1 MPRLALL
8 SLLASSLHCL
18 GMVDPT
24 MKATRSSSHLPE
36 RIRRSSL
43 SQSVLAVPWKMTAT
57 TVLGLCAGR
66 AARSATRGLQIE
78 YLGYVTVHYHR
89 IESLLKKVPHLWQA
103 HSGLANSS
111 LVASAPS
118 APTRDLPYIPD
129 GERTRIR
136 VPLKEQ
142 LARFFARALTA
153 TAASIGLIFGIR
165 QGYMMKIAIPQIYW
179 QRPGKIV
186 AG

>member
-1 MPRLALL
+1 MVSVQGEQRGPLREGCRSRYVSLAPSTLQHLL
-8 SLLASSLHCL
+8 IPSLLDSQIAYTITCL
-18 GMVDPT
+18 
-24 MKATRSSSHLPE
+24 SF
-36 RIRRSSL
+36 
-43 SQSVLAVPWKMTAT
+43 
-57 TVLGLCAGR
+57 
-66 AARSATRGLQIE
+66 LQ

>member
-1 MPRLALL
+1 
-8 SLLASSLHCL
+8 
-18 GMVDPT
+18 

-78 YLGYVTVHYHR
+78 IAYTITCLSFLQYLGYVTVHYHR